1 MENDLEILYPDQTVT
16 VGAETVT
23 MREYR
28 YREGLEAAGLARL
41 FLAGLR
47 ALMTDTGEEIAL
59 EAIDGLIAEHRETW
73 LQLVALSCGREV
85 EWLAQLPNHEAMK
98 LHLAFWGVNGP
109 FFTQR
114 LVLAAAFAQRPKAGR
129 SPSRKSSP
137 NSSGPDSDETT
148 VTLENDS
155 RGASSNAIST

>member
-23 MREYR
+23 VHEFR

-59 EAIDGLIAEHRETW
+59 EAIDGLITEHRETW
-73 LQLVALSCGREV
+73 LKLVALSCGRDV

-114 LVLAAAFAQRPKAGR
+114 LVLAAAFAQRPKADR
-129 SPSRKSSP
+129 FPLRKSSLS
-137 NSSGPDSDETT
+137 SSGPDSDAIIAIS
-148 VTLENDS
+148 ENDL
-155 RGASSNAIST
+155 RGDNSTVIST